1 MGKSKQVSLEELID
15 AIKKLY
21 NMGIPI
27 NKIKK
32 NDTLQSLAE
41 QYNIPA
47 QSFELDSRFDR
58 IGSKIIRLRSAYRPS
73 KAIRVPSEE
82 DREML
87 EKMGL
92 KFEREDTIQVFV
104 NKMKLL
110 AAHGVR
116 TDLLSI
122 NDTVWNL
129 VVDKSNLSPDLIDEL
144 DLEYDD
150 KIGKKKSSIT
160 QMCRG
165 KIQGN
170 LPTVQ
175 QIEELRKLGLQFE
188 VLVDLPET
196 RKSKNIDKRRRDT
209 IQDFIEKMKL
219 LKDNGVQVSL
229 LTSEDELIDLL
240 RKSNIDEELIDRL
253 DGAKGLHFSPNDKIG
268 KKFIE
273 IRQVY
278 RGKKSGVRP
287 TEKQEKEI
295 TELGL
300 DLYKEI
306 KVKSEKAKQELIAK
320 QNARIARE
328 EKRKQR
334 ELEKQKR
341 LQETE
346 EKRKRKLEAK
356 AEQERKRKEKLDKKK
371 EETQKVKK
379 KTPKKKVPKRKK
391 TEKQPRKIKR
401 RIETAQ
407 DFIMVM
413 KILKENGVDITEI
426 SPSDTFETLLSKS
439 EKSVELVEKL
449 GFSPKY
455 QIGKIKGNLASS
467 YKGRSNSKFSRPTK
481 EEVEE
486 IARLGIDLEESQ
498 LVKRFIGKMKLLQEN
513 GIDVSNI
520 VSLSTIGKL
529 AKQSQKTDDFVRS
542 IGLNPEEPVGYVLHS
557 IRSANREIGRNS
569 KPSKL
574 QIQQL
579 TELGINIENPSKIR
593 SNRQDIRVLEMLSK
607 KGLYFF
613 KTRKDETLMQYM
625 ERIGFHTQNMEEFA
639 DIPIDKIIK
648 RVRRICSD
656 NKTLLSKEQLE
667 MLEKM
672 GISAKPDR
680 RTRNEKFIDILTQ
693 LRSINV
699 DVTKITMGGNFT
711 IRDLA
716 QKSDVDTAQ
725 LIEARIDPTICIGTI
740 KKQVAGAYR
749 GVASYKDAPTQEQV
763 QQLLEMGISLER
775 QQVFDGNDVGKAG
788 FGTPIEICEAAQR
801 DLKAKIKEPN
811 KGVR

>member
-1 MGKSKQVSLEELID
+1 MEKLKQVSLEELID

-27 NKIKK
+27 NEIK
-32 NDTLQSLAE
+32 NTDTLQSLAE
-41 QYNIPA
+41 QYNIPV
-47 QSFELDSRFDR
+47 QSFELDNRFDK
-58 IGSKIIRLRSAYRPS
+58 IGSKIIRLKSAYRPS
-73 KAIRVPSEE
+73 NAVRVPSEE

-92 KFEREDTIQVFV
+92 KFEREDTIQIFV
-104 NKMKLL
+104 DKMKLL

-122 NDTVWNL
+122 NDTVWKL

-170 LPTVQ
+170 LPTVG

-196 RKSKNIDKRRRDT
+196 RKSKNIDKHRRDT

-240 RKSNIDEELIDRL
+240 RKSNIDEELIDKL

-295 TELGL
+295 VELGL

-341 LQETE
+341 LQEAE

-356 AEQERKRKEKLDKKK
+356 AEQERKRKEKLEKNK
-371 EETQKVKK
+371 EKAQKVKRKTQK
-379 KTPKKKVPKRKK
+379 KKK
-391 TEKQPRKIKR
+391 TEPKPRKIKR

-413 KILKENGVDITEI
+413 KVLKENGVDITEI

-455 QIGKIKGNLASS
+455 HIGKIKGNLAGS

-498 LVKRFIGKMKLLQEN
+498 LVKR
-513 GIDVSNI
+513 
-520 VSLSTIGKL
+520 
-529 AKQSQKTDDFVRS
+529 
-542 IGLNPEEPVGYVLHS
+542 
-557 IRSANREIGRNS
+557 
-569 KPSKL
+569 
-574 QIQQL
+574 
-579 TELGINIENPSKIR
+579 
-593 SNRQDIRVLEMLSK
+593 
-607 KGLYFF
+607 
-613 KTRKDETLMQYM
+613 
-625 ERIGFHTQNMEEFA
+625 
-639 DIPIDKIIK
+639 
-648 RVRRICSD
+648 C
-656 NKTLLSKEQLE
+656 
-667 MLEKM
+667 
-672 GISAKPDR
+672 
-680 RTRNEKFIDILTQ
+680 
-693 LRSINV
+693 
-699 DVTKITMGGNFT
+699 
-711 IRDLA
+711 
-716 QKSDVDTAQ
+716 
-725 LIEARIDPTICIGTI
+725 
-740 KKQVAGAYR
+740 
-749 GVASYKDAPTQEQV
+749 
-763 QQLLEMGISLER
+763 
-775 QQVFDGNDVGKAG
+775 
-788 FGTPIEICEAAQR
+788 
-801 DLKAKIKEPN
+801 
-811 KGVR
+811 

>member
-1 MGKSKQVSLEELID
+1 MEKIKQVSLEELID

-27 NKIKK
+27 NKIK
-32 NDTLQSLAE
+32 NTDTLQSLAE
-41 QYNIPA
+41 QYNIPV
-47 QSFELDSRFDR
+47 QSFELDNRFDK
-58 IGSKIIRLRSAYRPS
+58 IGSKIIRLKSAYRPS
-73 KAIRVPSEE
+73 NAVRVPSEE

-92 KFEREDTIQVFV
+92 KFEREDTIQIFV
-104 NKMKLL
+104 DKMKLL

-116 TDLLSI
+116 TELLSI
-122 NDTVWNL
+122 NDTVWKL

-170 LPTVQ
+170 LPTVG

-196 RKSKNIDKRRRDT
+196 RKSKNIDKHRRDT

-253 DGAKGLHFSPNDKIG
+253 DGAKGLHFSSNDKIG

-295 TELGL
+295 VELGL

-306 KVKSEKAKQELIAK
+306 RVKSEKAKQELIAK

-341 LQETE
+341 LQEAE

-356 AEQERKRKEKLDKKK
+356 AVQERKRKEKLKKKK
-371 EETQKVKK
+371 EKAQKVKRKTQK
-379 KTPKKKVPKRKK
+379 KKK
-391 TEKQPRKIKR
+391 TEPKPRKIKR

-413 KILKENGVDITEI
+413 KVLKENGVDITEI

-455 QIGKIKGNLASS
+455 QIGKIKGNLAGS
-467 YKGRSNSKFSRPTK
+467 YKGRSNSKFSKPTK

-520 VSLSTIGKL
+520 TSFSTIGKI
-529 AKQSQKTDDFVRS
+529 AKQSYKTDDFVRS
-542 IGLNPEEPVGYVLHS
+542 IGLNPDEPIGYILHS
-557 IRSANREIGRNS
+557 VRSANRDIGRNA

-579 TELGINIENPSKIR
+579 EELGINIENPSRGR
-593 SNRQDIRVLEMLSK
+593 SNKQDIHLLEMLSK
-607 KGLYFF
+607 KGLYIFR
-613 KTRKDETLMQYM
+613 TQKDETLKQYM
-625 ERIGFHTQNMEEFA
+625 DRIGFYIKNVEEYENV
-639 DIPIDKIIK
+639 PIDKIVK
-648 RVRRICSD
+648 KVKQACRKKGTWLSD
-656 NKTLLSKEQLE
+656 EQLE
-667 MLEKM
+667 TLEKM
-672 GISAKPDR
+672 GIKVKADI
-680 RTRNEKFIDILTQ
+680 RTGTEKFIDLLER
-693 LRSINV
+693 LRDINV
-699 DVTKITMGGNFT
+699 DVTKITMDGNFT

-716 QKSDVDTAQ
+716 RKSDITTEQ
-725 LIEARIDPTICIGTI
+725 LINARIDPTIHIGSL
-740 KKQVAGAYR
+740 KKQIAGAYR

-775 QQVFDGNDVGKAG
+775 QHVFDGNDVGKAG
-788 FGTPIEICEAAQR
+788 FGTPVEICEAAQR
-801 DLKAKIKEPN
+801 DLNTRIKEPN

>member
-1 MGKSKQVSLEELID
+1 MEKSKQVSLEELID

-27 NKIKK
+27 NEIKR
-32 NDTLQSLAE
+32 NDTLRSLSK
-41 QYNIPA
+41 QYNIPV
-47 QSFELDSRFDR
+47 QSFKLDNRFNK
-58 IGSKIIRLRSAYRPS
+58 IGSKIIRLKSAFRPS
-73 KAIRVPSEE
+73 NSIRVPSEE

-92 KFEREDTIQVFV
+92 KFEREDTIQIFV
-104 NKMKLL
+104 DKMKLL

-116 TDLLSI
+116 TDLLST

-144 DLEYDD
+144 NLEYDD

-160 QMCRG
+160 QLCKG

-170 LPTVQ
+170 LPTVG

-196 RKSKNIDKRRRDT
+196 RKSKNIDKHRKDT

-229 LTSEDELIDLL
+229 LASEDELIDLL
-240 RKSNIDEELIDRL
+240 RKSNIDEELIERL
-253 DGAKGLHFSPNDKIG
+253 DGTKGIHFSPNDKIG
-268 KKFIE
+268 KKFIG

-295 TELGL
+295 IELGL

-306 KVKSEKAKQELIAK
+306 KVKSEKAREELIAK

-341 LQETE
+341 LQEAE

-356 AEQERKRKEKLDKKK
+356 AEQERKRKERLDKKK
-371 EETQKVKK
+371 EKAMKAKK
-379 KTPKKKVPKRKK
+379 KTRKKKEVERKPRIIKRK
-391 TEKQPRKIKR
+391 ID
-401 RIETAQ
+401 TAQ
-407 DFIMVM
+407 DFIAIM

-426 SPSDTFETLLSKS
+426 SPLDTFETLLSKS
-439 EKSVELVEKL
+439 GKSVELVEKL

-455 QIGKIKGNLASS
+455 QIGRTKGNLASS
-467 YKGRSNSKFSRPTK
+467 YKGRSDSKFSRPTK

-498 LVKRFIGKMKLLQEN
+498 FVKRFIGKMKLLQEN
-513 GIDVSNI
+513 GIEVSNI
-520 VSLSTIGKL
+520 ATLSTIGKL
-529 AKQSQKTDDFVRS
+529 AKQSYKTDDFVRS
-542 IGLNPEEPVGYVLHS
+542 IGLNPDEPIGYILHS
-557 IRSANREIGRNS
+557 VRSANRNIGRNV

-579 TELGINIENPSKIR
+579 EELGINIENPSRAKG
-593 SNRQDIRVLEMLSK
+593 NKQDIRLLEMLSK
-607 KGLYFF
+607 KGLYIF
-613 KTRKDETLMQYM
+613 KTKKGETLKQYM
-625 ERIGFHTQNMEEFA
+625 DRIGFCIENVEEYENV
-639 DIPIDKIIK
+639 PLDKI
-648 RVRRICSD
+648 VRKVKQVCRENETCISD
-656 NKTLLSKEQLE
+656 EQLE
-667 MLEKM
+667 SLEKI
-672 GISAKPDR
+672 GIKVKADT
-680 RTRNEKFIDILTQ
+680 RTGTEKFIDLLER
-693 LRSINV
+693 LRDINV
-699 DVTKITMGGNFT
+699 DVTKITMDGNFT

-716 QKSDVDTAQ
+716 RKSDITTDQ
-725 LIEARIDPTICIGTI
+725 LIDARIDPTIHIGTL
-740 KKQVAGAYR
+740 KKQIAGAYR

-763 QQLLEMGISLER
+763 QKLLEMGISLER
-775 QQVFDGNDVGKAG
+775 QHVFDGNDIGKAG
-788 FGTPIEICEAAQR
+788 FGAPVEICEAAQR
-801 DLKAKIKEPN
+801 DLKSKITEPN
-811 KGVR
+811 KGVK